1 MAEKQKFS
9 AEQKLNEYL
18 LKHYNNEISNA
29 SNIQLYTALA
39 NITQEEMYNRR
50 AKTFNEANK
59 NKKVVHYMSIE
70 FLLGKN
76 LRNNLWNIG
85 EEQNVRE
92 LLAKN
97 GRDVQDVYAIE
108 KDAGLGNG
116 GLGRLAA
123 CYLDSLA
130 KLGYQAVGHSIKYE
144 YGLFNQKIIEG
155 KQIENPDEWLDTGSV
170 WLEEREDEAV
180 DILFGGTLQ
189 QNYYDGKL
197 SYESIGAIV
206 VHSVPYDMMITG
218 YDSNT
223 MSTLRLWSAR
233 AKNKFDIK
241 AFDRGEFNEA
251 FKEKNELEAINKVLY
266 PADNTEKGSNLR
278 ITQQY
283 FLVSSAMQS
292 ILREYF
298 KTHKNLNG
306 LSKDVSIHIN
316 DTHPV
321 LCIPELMRLLVDQY
335 GYGWEES
342 WTAVKKTVSYTN
354 HTILSEALEIK
365 SMHALEKIM
374 PRIAL
379 IIREIDRR
387 FRIELGEIFKN
398 DFRKIEQMAIISG
411 NNVYMANLAVY
422 ASYCVNG
429 VSKIHT
435 NILKTRLFNTYADI
449 YPGKFKNIT
458 NGIAYTRWVSQS
470 NPELNDLIT
479 KLIGDEY
486 YKDAKCLE
494 KLKEFADNKEVLNK
508 IGEIKYQNK
517 VRFAKYL
524 KKTQS
529 IDIDPS
535 WRFDVQVKRIHEYK
549 RQLMNVLRIIY
560 LCNKIRENP
569 EEYVTPQVFIFA
581 GKAASGYVVAKRI
594 IKLINQLSVEVNN
607 DPLLSSKI
615 KVVFVENYSVTVS
628 EMLMPATEVTEQI
641 SLAGREASGTGNM
654 KAVANGALMLGTVD
668 GANIEIG
675 DKVGHENTYEFGLL
689 ADDVEKIKNR
699 GYNATEYYI
708 NSEKVRSVVDKLNT
722 GLGGESFADMV
733 DYLLGHANYKDSYMC
748 LADFDSYIDAH
759 YKMDREYADKELWNR
774 KSLLCIASMGYF
786 SADRAIEEYVSKIW
800 NLQKNEE

>member
-18 LKHYNNEISNA
+18 LKHYNRDISSA

-39 NITQEEMYNRR
+39 SITQEEMFNRR
-50 AKTFNEANK
+50 AKTFTEANK

-92 LLAKN
+92 FLAKN
-97 GRDVQDVYAIE
+97 GRDIQDVYSVE

-130 KLGYQAVGHSIKYE
+130 KLGYPAFGHSIKYE
-144 YGLFNQKIIEG
+144 YGLFNQKIIDG
-155 KQIENPDEWLDTGSV
+155 KQIETPDEWLDTGSV
-170 WLEEREDEAV
+170 WLEEREDESV
-180 DILFGGTLQ
+180 DVLFGGTLQ

-197 SYESIGAIV
+197 SYESIGATVI
-206 VHSVPYDMMITG
+206 HSVPYDMMITG

-223 MSTLRLWSAR
+223 TSTLRLWSAK

-241 AFDRGEFNEA
+241 AFDRGEFNDA
-251 FKEKNELEAINKVLY
+251 FKDKNELEAINKVLY

-278 ITQQY
+278 IVQQY
-283 FLVSSAMQS
+283 FLVSSAMQY
-292 ILREYF
+292 ILRDYF
-298 KTHKNLNG
+298 KTHKNLND
-306 LSKDVSIHIN
+306 LSKAVSIHIN

-335 GYGWEES
+335 GYGWDES
-342 WTAVKKTVSYTN
+342 WAAVQKTVSYTN
-354 HTILSEALEIK
+354 HTILSEALEVK
-365 SMHALEKIM
+365 SMYALEKIM

-379 IIREIDRR
+379 IIKEIDRR

-398 DFRKIEQMAIISG
+398 DFRRIEQMAIISG
-411 NNVYMANLAVY
+411 NNVYMANLAIY

-449 YPGKFKNIT
+449 YPGRFKNIT

-470 NPELNDLIT
+470 NPELNKFIT
-479 KLIGDEY
+479 KLIGEDY

-494 KLKEFADNKEVLNK
+494 KLKEFADDKEVLKK
-508 IGEIKYQNK
+508 IGEIKYENK

-560 LCNKIRENP
+560 LCNKIKENP
-569 EEYVTPQVFIFA
+569 DENVTPQVFIFA
-581 GKAASGYVVAKRI
+581 GKAASGYVIAKRI

-615 KVVFVENYSVTVS
+615 KVVFVENFSVTVS

-668 GANIEIG
+668 GANIEIA

-699 GYNATEYYI
+699 GYNATDYYI
-708 NSEKVRSVVDKLNT
+708 NSDKVRCVVDKLNA
-722 GLGGESFADMV
+722 GLGGESFTDMV
-733 DYLLGHANYKDSYMC
+733 DYLLGHSNYKDSYMC

-800 NLQKNEE
+800 NLQKNED